1 MRCRCGR
8 HTCDFSGQVDFYSEK
23 IPLQTPDI
31 VVTYKCTRHSN
42 RKESRALCGRDGFMK
57 CPSCGY
63 ADSRVIDSRPVSDGT
78 SIRRRRECL
87 SCQKRFNTFEVV
99 EALQIVV
106 VKKDGSKELFDRNKL
121 LTGLL
126 KACQKRPVNAEEI
139 VSEVEAELQNSL
151 KLEVTSRE
159 ISGLVVSKLKARDE
173 VAYVRFA
180 SVYREFRDLDTF
192 LRELNELK
200 KKAEVTAGPA
210 ARKQKK

>member
-1 MRCRCGR
+1 
-8 HTCDFSGQVDFYSEK
+8 
-23 IPLQTPDI
+23 
-31 VVTYKCTRHSN
+31 
-42 RKESRALCGRDGFMK
+42 MK

-106 VKKDGSKELFDRNKL
+106 VKKDGTKELFDRNKL

-159 ISGLVVSKLKARDE
+159 IGELVMSKLKARDE